1 MNARHRRGIDTDRL
15 WRRLWH
21 RFWISAI
28 GGMACPRHGE
38 RISTCAFLRS
48 RPFDR
53 RLAFAAFAAL
63 EGNAMRFRAALL
75 ALSVLTA
82 PVVQAQTDILNASYD
97 VGRELYAE
105 INTAFVPYWKAK
117 TGQDATVRQS
127 HAGSSRQA
135 LAIREGLQAD
145 VVTFNQVSD
154 VQVLADNKL
163 VAADWTRRL
172 PHASSPFYSVHSIL
186 VRKGNPK
193 GIRGWDDLA
202 KPGVKVVQ
210 VNPKTGGNGRYAVLS
225 YYAHALETQG
235 GDAAKA
241 RDFTRRVLA
250 NVAVFESGGRAA
262 TTAFTDRGIGDALVT
277 FESEALALA
286 AAPNSAYEVVTP
298 AVSVLSEFPV
308 ALVDRVADA
317 RRTRAL
323 AQGYLEFLYTPQAQ
337 EIVARHFYRPRDAEV
352 ARRAAERLPPVKAL
366 EVDAVFGGWPKVS
379 QEFFANNALVDTL
392 LREIATAR

>member
-1 MNARHRRGIDTDRL
+1 MQ
-15 WRRLWH
+15 
-21 RFWISAI
+21 
-28 GGMACPRHGE
+28 M
-38 RISTCAFLRS
+38 
-48 RPFDR
+48 
-53 RLAFAAFAAL
+53 
-63 EGNAMRFRAALL
+63 RAALL
-75 ALSVLTA
+75 LAASALLA
-82 PVVQAQTDILNASYD
+82 PLAQAQTDILNASYD
-97 VGRELYAE
+97 VGRELFAD
-105 INTAFVPYWKAK
+105 INAAFVPYWKAR
-117 TGQDATVRQS
+117 TGQDVTVRQS

-154 VQVLADNKL
+154 VQLLADNRL
-163 VAADWTRRL
+163 VAADWATRL
-172 PHASSPFYSVHSIL
+172 PHGSSPFYSVHSIL

-202 KPGVKVVQ
+202 RPGVQVVQ
-210 VNPKTGGNGRYAVLS
+210 VNPKTGGNGRYAVLA
-225 YYAHALETQG
+225 YWVHALETQG

-262 TTAFTDRGIGDALVT
+262 TTAFTERGIGDALVT

-298 AVSVLSEFPV
+298 RVSILSEFPV
-308 ALVDRVADA
+308 AVVERVADA

-352 ARRAAERLPPVKAL
+352 ARRAAARLPPVKAL

-392 LREIATAR
+392 LREIASAR